1 MLRDKGGFPDRKHSN
16 DIGEYDV
23 IPNMGSKCI
32 GVAFRPGCPFI
43 VEYSK

>member
-1 MLRDKGGFPDRKHSN
+1 MLGDEGHFPDSKHSN

-32 GVAFRPGCPFI
+32 GVPFRPGCSFI